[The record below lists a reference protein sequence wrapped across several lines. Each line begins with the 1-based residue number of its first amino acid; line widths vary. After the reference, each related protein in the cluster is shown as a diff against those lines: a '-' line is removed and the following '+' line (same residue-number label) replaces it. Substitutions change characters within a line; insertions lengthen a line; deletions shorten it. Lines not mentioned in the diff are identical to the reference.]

1 MAVNQSVVRPQE
13 SPFNIAQRQF
23 DIAADRLNLDR
34 NAREVLRE
42 CKRELTVHF
51 PVRMDDGSVK
61 MFTGYRVQH
70 SIARGPGKGGIRYAP
85 DVTLDEVRALAS
97 WMTWKCAVVNI
108 PFGGAKGGVICDP
121 KTLSK
126 GELERITRRYTAEL
140 LDVIGPQRDVPA
152 PDINTDEQV
161 MAWIMDT
168 YSMHV
173 RHTETAVVTGKPIE
187 LGGSRGRL
195 DATGRG
201 CMIVCDEALKKFKM
215 ARDRT
220 RVIIQGFGNVGSQAA
235 RHLYQEEYRVVGIAE
250 VDGGVYNEN
259 GLDIISLMEYR
270 QKNRT
275 IVGFPGGEAADPKE
289 LLTREC
295 DILLPAATENQIT
308 THNAAKLKCRILC
321 EGANGP
327 TTFAADEILE
337 QRGIFVIPDILA
349 NAGGVTV
356 SYFEWVQDRQGFF
369 WGLREVRDRLDQV
382 MRSSFHD
389 VMSYAEQQNVRPRMA
404 AYMLAIERVA
414 AAIRLRGIYA

>member
-1 MAVNQSVVRPQE
+1 MPTNPQE
-13 SPFNIAQRQF
+13 IELNPWESQAALF
-23 DIAADRLNLDR
+23 DEAVKRMNLP
-34 NAREVLRE
+34 AGLQKVLRLPGKE
-42 CKRELTVHF
+42 VIVHIPVHMDSGELEI
-51 PVRMDDGSVK
+51 
-61 MFTGYRVQH
+61 FTGYRVQH

-108 PFGGAKGGVICDP
+108 PFGGAKGGVVCDP
-121 KTLSK
+121 KKLSR
-126 GELERITRRYTAEL
+126 GEIERITRRYTAEL

-173 RHTETAVVTGKPIE
+173 RHTETAVVTGKPIA
-187 LGGSRGRL
+187 LGGSRGRQ

-220 RVIIQGFGNVGSQAA
+220 RVIVQGFGNVGSEAA
-235 RHLYQEEYRVVGIAE
+235 RHLYQQEYCVIGIIE
-250 VDGGVYNEN
+250 VDGGVYNAK
-259 GLDIISLMEYR
+259 GIDITSLIEYR
-270 QKNRT
+270 KKNRT
-275 IVGFPGGEAADPKE
+275 FAGFPGGEAVDPKE
-289 LLTREC
+289 LLISEC

-308 THNAAKLKCRILC
+308 TQNAGKLQCRIIC

-327 TTFAADEILE
+327 TTFAADEILH

-369 WGLREVRDRLDQV
+369 WTLNEVRERLDQI
-382 MRSSFHD
+382 MRFSFYD
-389 VMSYAEQQNVRPRMA
+389 VMSYAEQHNVRPRIG

-414 AAIRLRGIYA
+414 TAVQLRGIYA